1 VHRQKGVALL
11 ELAVAVA
18 IAAMLAIWTASLLV
32 NRAEDARAEAAGRWL
47 LAIRSAAID
56 MMLAQFDALA
66 GIGTAPPGYADP
78 HAPTLAELRQGGHLA
93 ADFPLLSPFGQP
105 AQVRI
110 LTGAGCPGEGC
121 RPDVLVTTLAAPPG
135 ADAAD
140 PAAMGQV
147 LMATQGYGGAVHAQS
162 PEKLRGALFDLPN
175 PLAGSSVAHPV
186 GTVAV
191 HGGGEAGL
199 HARFVRL
206 RDRRDPDLQGG
217 LSIRQGIQVGGDVTA
232 DGNVTA
238 AGALTGGT
246 LGLQGSAVP
255 GSACAAPGLFS
266 RTASGALLS
275 CQAGRWRANEGGFG
289 GAYAITNNNGCRN
302 EYGVSL
308 ANPRTGKCSCPP
320 GYAAVVV
327 SEGRMFSEELSFIRG
342 YVCVG

>member
-1 VHRQKGVALL
+1 MRRQKGVALL
-11 ELAVAVA
+11 ELAVAAA
-18 IAAMLAIWTASLLV
+18 IAAMLAVWAASLLV

-47 LAIRSAAID
+47 LAIRAAAID
-56 MMLAQFDALA
+56 MMLTQSDALA

-93 ADFPLLSPFGQP
+93 VDFPLFSPFGQT
-105 AQVRI
+105 AEIRI
-110 LTGAGCPGEGC
+110 LTGTGCPGDAC

-135 ADAAD
+135 ADAVD

-147 LMATQGYGGAVHAQS
+147 LMASQGYGGAVHAQS
-162 PEKLRGALFDLPN
+162 PERLRGALFDLPN
-175 PLAGSSVAHPV
+175 PVTGSSVAYPV

-206 RDRRDPDLQGG
+206 RDWRDPDLQGG
-217 LSIRQGIQVGGDVTA
+217 LSIRQGVQAG
-232 DGNVTA
+232 GNVTVDGKVTA
-238 AGALTGGT
+238 TGALTGGT
-246 LGLQGSAVP
+246 LGLQASAVP

-275 CQAGRWRANEGGFG
+275 CQAGRWRASEGGFG
-289 GAYAITNNNGCRN
+289 GAYAVNSRYGCRS
-302 EYGVSL
+302 EYGVSM
-308 ANPRTGKCSCPP
+308 ANPRTGKCSCPS

-327 SEGRMFSEELSFIRG
+327 SEGRMYSEEQSFIRG